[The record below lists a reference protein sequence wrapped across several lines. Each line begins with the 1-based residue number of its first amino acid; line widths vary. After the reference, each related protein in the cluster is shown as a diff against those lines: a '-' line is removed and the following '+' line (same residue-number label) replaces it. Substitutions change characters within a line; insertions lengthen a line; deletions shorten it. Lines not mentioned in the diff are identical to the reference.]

1 MFLDKPPKTFNGRK
15 VFRKIRKQNLN
26 IFCYLLLIAFKTNS
40 MKQKTFLGK
49 CFKTYLLLFILCKF
63 RTFNSL
69 GCKLMNI
76 KIDAGFFIEYK
87 ENNKYLYWQLKVH
100 TTEEYFV
107 KGKPS
112 LLLAMTKL

>member
-1 MFLDKPPKTFNGRK
+1 
-15 VFRKIRKQNLN
+15 
-26 IFCYLLLIAFKTNS
+26 
-40 MKQKTFLGK
+40 
-49 CFKTYLLLFILCKF
+49 
-63 RTFNSL
+63 
-69 GCKLMNI
+69 MNI